1 MTYLPF
7 TLNILTTKI
16 FTDCQCQKS
25 LDGTDG
31 NVCDVMTG
39 QCGLC
44 KSGFFGDFCKGK

>member
-1 MTYLPF
+1 MSNIDEIS
-7 TLNILTTKI
+7 TLSKNI

-31 NVCDVMTG
+31 NVCDVTTG